1 MGRIME
7 NNSRTNKSIKNSIY
21 ALSCQI
27 ITIVLNF
34 ISRTV
39 FIHTLGAVYLG
50 LNGLFTNLLSVLSFA
65 ELGFS
70 TAIIYEMY
78 SPIATNDQ
86 HKIAGLMNLYAKIYR
101 YIGSSIFIIGLFFIP
116 FLNNFIKD
124 SSILPID
131 SPPLWVIYLLFL
143 CNSSSSYFFN
153 YKRSI
158 IVASQNGYIDTLNQ
172 IKFNLITVSYTHR
185 TLPTT

>member
-50 LNGLFTNLLSVLSFA
+50 LNGTVAN
-65 ELGFS
+65 
-70 TAIIYEMY
+70 I
-78 SPIATNDQ
+78 
-86 HKIAGLMNLYAKIYR
+86 R
-101 YIGSSIFIIGLFFIP
+101 GLF
-116 FLNNFIKD
+116 L
-124 SSILPID
+124 
-131 SPPLWVIYLLFL
+131 
-143 CNSSSSYFFN
+143 
-153 YKRSI
+153 
-158 IVASQNGYIDTLNQ
+158 
-172 IKFNLITVSYTHR
+172 
-185 TLPTT
+185 